1 MDTPSSSPTSSPPLR
16 VLVAD
21 DNHDYAASTAELI
34 RLWGYDCRVE
44 HNGITAL
51 AQVECYLPDVVL
63 LDVTMPLLDGVRV
76 AQAIN
81 KAPGG
86 PKPVIIAI
94 SGDADWHLRHEVLS
108 AGIDRYLLKPVEP
121 ADLQFLLA
129 TLAAST
135 RRLS

>member
-1 MDTPSSSPTSSPPLR
+1 MDTPAASPTSPPTLR

-21 DNHDYAASTAELI
+21 DNRDYAASTAELI

-51 AQVECYLPDVVL
+51 TQVECYMPDVIL
-63 LDVTMPLLDGVRV
+63 LDVTMPLMDGVRV

-94 SGDADWHLRHEVLS
+94 SGDADLRLRREALS

-121 ADLQFLLA
+121 ADLQSLLA